1 MFSMTVQDFLE
12 MFTDPDAQRFELW
25 DNENEEIKFSGFI
38 SDVPDELVDI
48 IFNAEVTSIDLIEK
62 GRDTITLNVNF

>member
-1 MFSMTVQDFLE
+1 MFLMTVQDFLD

-25 DNENEEIKFSGFI
+25 DNENEEIKFSGYI
-38 SDVPDELVDI
+38 SDIPDDMEDI

-62 GRDTITLNVNF
+62 GRDTITLNVDF

>member
-1 MFSMTVQDFLE
+1 MFSMTVQDILD

-25 DNENEEIKFSGFI
+25 DNENEEIKFSGYM
-38 SDVPDELVDI
+38 SDIPDDMEDI

>member
-1 MFSMTVQDFLE
+1 MFLMTVQDFLE

-25 DNENEEIKFSGFI
+25 DNENEEIKFSGYI
-38 SDVPDELVDI
+38 SDIPDDMEDI

-62 GRDTITLNVNF
+62 GRDTITMNVNF

>member
-25 DNENEEIKFSGFI
+25 DNENEEIKFSGYI
-38 SDVPDELVDI
+38 SDIPDDMEDI

-62 GRDTITLNVNF
+62 GRDIITLNVNF